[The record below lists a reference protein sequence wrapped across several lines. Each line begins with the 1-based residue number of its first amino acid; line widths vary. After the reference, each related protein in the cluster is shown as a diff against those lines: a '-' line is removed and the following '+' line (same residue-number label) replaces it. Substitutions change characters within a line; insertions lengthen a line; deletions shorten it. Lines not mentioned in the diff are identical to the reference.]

1 MSYFA
6 PPTVCGHHSFQWHST
21 GDKAEQHRT
30 GEKKYN
36 HETMDSEGKM
46 HRHHG
51 IEPFERGSAL
61 WIECEKV
68 MFPIHFAISLVEGT
82 DIQQCFVYNSLV
94 RVLGGQTMDCGNR
107 VESLSKQSGSTI
119 VVVAGWSSWSHN
131 NSTEPIVATRYRF
144 THIHG
149 QYIYRITDHRSC
161 HSVTWK
167 SINQWAFT
175 LNQHWKG
182 RQSINHFT
190 FFSLNTNF
198 HHITSHSTFTFRSQ
212 SHSNHTTHC
221 QICTR
226 YTVNVQNDQWSSSSD
241 IPSHRKVRAIKW
253 VQQMISNTIGLLLEI
268 LISISISISIG
279 STVQVKL

>member
-30 GEKKYN
+30 GENKYN
-36 HETMDSEGKM
+36 HETMESDDTM

-198 HHITSHSTFTFRSQ
+198 HHITSHHIQITITLKSHYTLSNMYSIYSQRSERSMVFIFR
-212 SHSNHTTHC
+212 HS
-221 QICTR
+221 
-226 YTVNVQNDQWSSSSD
+226 
-241 IPSHRKVRAIKW
+241 IPSKGTRN
-253 VQQMISNTIGLLLEI
+253 QMGAADD
-268 LISISISISIG
+268 
-279 STVQVKL
+279 